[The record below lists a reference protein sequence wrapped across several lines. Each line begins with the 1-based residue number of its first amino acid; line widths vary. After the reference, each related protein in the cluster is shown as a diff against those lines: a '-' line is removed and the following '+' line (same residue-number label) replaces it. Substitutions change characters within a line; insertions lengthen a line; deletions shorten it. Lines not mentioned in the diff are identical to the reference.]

1 MDKDFYSFAKL
12 CDVQLPLTLRI
23 ASLQGRTIPPR
34 DIYITVRL
42 FADNKPLTPAYQ
54 TSYKYFK
61 KGSDFNELIVFPIKL
76 ADLPLSSQVTF
87 TVWDAADIS
96 DIEERFEADEA
107 DMRGSKDI
115 KFTRIIGGSTLKLFG
130 KKGTLKK
137 ASHRL
142 FLWPDQAGD
151 GSAETSTPSKIAH
164 EPNKKRDEMARLE
177 KLIKLHERSDLPHL
191 LWLDKLAYRQIEK
204 VHAEESL
211 QSNDIYLYI
220 DLPRFE
226 TPIVYC
232 EQETINLPPSVNT
245 NAQAAQGGNTY
256 ADPATASS
264 ASRGIDASLFT
275 VYDGDMLM
283 ERENLVEAK
292 HRRLVR
298 SHRSGPLDR
307 ELKPNAK
314 VRDELNDILSYPP
327 TRPLTTSES
336 DLLWSFR
343 FYLTRFEAGLT
354 KFLKSVSWTDQGEA
368 KQATEA
374 LMPMWNEIGMD
385 DALELLGPGF
395 KDGRVKAYAVKT
407 LERADDE
414 ELLLYLLQ
422 LVQALKFDIDLPS
435 VPTATVT
442 KKGQTSSKPSMTS
455 MDHTYVPSPSSSS
468 GATTAVNNSFE
479 EGGLANFLIRRAI
492 KNAILGNNLYWYL
505 EVECEDH
512 KFGKMFRRIRSVY
525 LDRLGKSTQGAA
537 LRETFRR
544 QNELLKVLSSRA
556 KELRLSKDARPK
568 KIEKMRAMINDAR
581 NGLNT
586 FDPPLP
592 LPLDARVH
600 VTGIKAESSSVF
612 KSNLFPLL
620 LQFETQ
626 DEDQNTYSV
635 IFKNGDDLRQDQLVI
650 QLFSLMDRLLRNE
663 NLDLC
668 ITPYKVL
675 ATGAVDGMVQ
685 FVESTTLASILSQH
699 QNNLQNYMRSHHPD
713 QSEEA
718 IFGIKASVFET
729 YLRSCAGY
737 CVVTYLLGVGDR
749 HLDNL
754 LLAPDGHFF
763 HVDFGYILNRDPKP
777 FAPAVKLSKEM
788 VDAMGGTTSIHYIRF
803 KKFCFTA
810 FITLRKNSNLI
821 LNLINLMI
829 DANVTDIRLEPDKA
843 VLKVQEKFKL
853 DLSDEEAIQFFD
865 EMLNEPSYMTLMF
878 DRLHGAAQFF
888 RS

>member
-1 MDKDFYSFAKL
+1 M
-12 CDVQLPLTLRI
+12 I
-23 ASLQGRTIPPR
+23 
-34 DIYITVRL
+34 
-42 FADNKPLTPAYQ
+42 
-54 TSYKYFK
+54 
-61 KGSDFNELIVFPIKL
+61 
-76 ADLPLSSQVTF
+76 
-87 TVWDAADIS
+87 
-96 DIEERFEADEA
+96 
-107 DMRGSKDI
+107 
-115 KFTRIIGGSTLKLFG
+115 
-130 KKGTLKK
+130 
-137 ASHRL
+137 
-142 FLWPDQAGD
+142 
-151 GSAETSTPSKIAH
+151 
-164 EPNKKRDEMARLE
+164 

-211 QSNDIYLYI
+211 QSNDVYLYV

-232 EQETINLPPSVNT
+232 EQESTSLPPSATATATPAV
-245 NAQAAQGGNTY
+245 AQVLQGVS
-256 ADPATASS
+256 DPVTASS
-264 ASRGIDASLFT
+264 VSRGIDASLFT
-275 VYDGDMLM
+275 IYDGDMLM
-283 ERENLVEAK
+283 ERENPVEAK

-307 ELKPNAK
+307 ELKPNAG
-314 VRDELNDILSYPP
+314 VRDELNVSFKRKEQVVVFPRPEIRLFSQDILSYPP
-327 TRPLTTSES
+327 TRSLSPSES

-343 FYLTRFEAGLT
+343 FYLTRFPAGLT
-354 KFLKSVSWTDQGEA
+354 KFLKSVSWTDSGEA
-368 KQATEA
+368 KQASEV
-374 LMPMWNEIGMD
+374 LMPMWSEIGMD

-395 KDGRVKAYAVKT
+395 KDARVKAYAVKM

-422 LVQALKFDIDLPS
+422 LVQALKFDVVASPFTLTRKDQ
-435 VPTATVT
+435 
-442 KKGQTSSKPSMTS
+442 QTSPTTS
-455 MDHTYVPSPSSSS
+455 LTALETAQSSSS
-468 GATTAVNNSFE
+468 SSADPSSNITNMNEG
-479 EGGLANFLIRRAI
+479 GGLADFLIRRAI
-492 KNAILGNNLYWYL
+492 KNPVLANNLYWYL
-505 EVECEDH
+505 EVECEDR
-512 KFGKMFRRIRSVY
+512 KFGKMFRRVRTVY
-525 LDRLGKSTQGAA
+525 LDRIGKTVKGVE

-544 QNELLKVLSSRA
+544 QTELLKMLSTRA

-568 KIEKMRAMINDAR
+568 KIDKLRAFISDSK
-581 NGLNT
+581 NGLVNI
-586 FDPPLP
+586 DPPLP
-592 LPLDARVH
+592 LPLDARKL
-600 VTGIKAESSSVF
+600 VTGIRADKSSIF

-626 DEDQNTYSV
+626 DDENANYSV
-635 IFKNGDDLRQDQLVI
+635 IFKNGDDMRQDQLVI
-650 QLFSLMDRLLRNE
+650 QLFTLMDRLLRNE

-675 ATGAVDGMVQ
+675 ATATIDGMVQ
-685 FVESTTLASILSQH
+685 FVESTTLATILGQY
-699 QNNLQNYMRSHHPD
+699 QNNLQNYLRFHFPD
-713 QSEEA
+713 QGDES
-718 IFGIKASVFET
+718 IFGIKASIFET

-788 VDAMGGTTSIHYIRF
+788 VDAMGGTTSPYYSRF

-829 DANVTDIRLEPDKA
+829 DANVTDIRFEPDKA
-843 VLKVQEKFKL
+843 VVKVQEKFKL
-853 DLSDEEAIQFFD
+853 DLSDEEAIQFFED
-865 EMLNEPSYMTLMF
+865 MLNEPSYMTLMF